1 MEDKHEKLLESVK
14 EQFIPKNFTKEQ
26 VDVVEMACKYI
37 FNHIHRLISLLEW
50 KVENNKLVCEAPF
63 IGSFVI
69 CYSYEDNRF
78 EVFYDGEFID
88 SRISMSAAKL
98 VANDF
103 YKSKICGILGL
114 FPKGEQF
121 KYELIRYKHKLQRIQ
136 S

>member
-1 MEDKHEKLLESVK
+1 MEDKYEMMLKSIK
-14 EQFIPKNFTKEQ
+14 EQFVPSTFTKEQ
-26 VDVVEMACKYI
+26 INVVELSCKYI
-37 FNHIHRLISLLEW
+37 FNHIHRLIDLLEW

-78 EVFYDGEFID
+78 EVFYEGEFID

-98 VANDF
+98 SANDF

-114 FPKGEQF
+114 FPKIEKQF
-121 KYELIRYKHKLQRIQ
+121 KYELNMLQV
-136 S
+136 